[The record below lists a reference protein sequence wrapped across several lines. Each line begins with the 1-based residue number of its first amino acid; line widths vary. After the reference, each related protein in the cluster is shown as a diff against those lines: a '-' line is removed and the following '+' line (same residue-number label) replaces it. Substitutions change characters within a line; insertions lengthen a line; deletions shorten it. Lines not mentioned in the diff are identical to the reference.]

1 MSVKNYIGKTNN
13 YLKAVY
19 EIKLGLLGEA
29 FENYSKWIES
39 FQMWMKNNIDN
50 KNKYLRAVYE
60 HTVKKLFSKVKWVFL
75 E

>member
-29 FENYSKWIES
+29 FENYSK
-39 FQMWMKNNIDN
+39 
-50 KNKYLRAVYE
+50 
-60 HTVKKLFSKVKWVFL
+60 
-75 E
+75 